1 MTADEVQAVEHLYA
15 IAPANSLLIAASNNL
30 PWKFEYFERYAYLPD
45 AEQGYVGQVGTIASL
60 MANPSYP
67 ASFLILTRSEG
78 AYAELFEGLKPG
90 AGDMFVA
97 EVRASPLFTEVYRND
112 DADISPRVRP
122 LMERRRLDFAC
133 DGGYEGRLCL
143 DLVRRLT
150 KTVGIT
156 VVIVIIAL
164 LLLKELARAFNERRI
179 VDWMHVL
186 DLALLPLLL
195 VLAIIVTAR
204 LAELVH

>member
-1 MTADEVQAVEHLYA
+1 MT
-15 IAPANSLLIAASNNL
+15 SLVTAAT
-30 PWKFEYFERYAYLPD
+30 KAAF
-45 AEQGYVGQVGTIASL
+45 ASI
-60 MANPSYP
+60 SY
-67 ASFLILTRSEG
+67 
-78 AYAELFEGLKPG
+78 
-90 AGDMFVA
+90 
-97 EVRASPLFTEVYRND
+97 D
-112 DADISPRVRP
+112 D
-122 LMERRRLDFAC
+122 
-133 DGGYEGRLCL
+133 
-143 DLVRRLT
+143 LT